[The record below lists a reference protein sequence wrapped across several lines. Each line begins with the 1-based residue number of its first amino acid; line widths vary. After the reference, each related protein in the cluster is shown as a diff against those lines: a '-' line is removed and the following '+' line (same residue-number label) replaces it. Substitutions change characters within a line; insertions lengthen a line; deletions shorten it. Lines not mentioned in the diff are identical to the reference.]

1 MLPRKTINK
10 VLREASVRLDRVAG
24 TGLLDAQRLMQHVA
38 GFDPATLIVH
48 GDEPLSQEVDEVFF
62 ALVRRRELGE
72 PIAYITGSVG
82 FYGRTFSVD
91 PRVLVPRPETE
102 HLIEAVMDDLKARKK
117 TNGTL
122 VDVGTGS
129 GAIAITLACEFP
141 ELDVYAT
148 DISAEALEVARRNA
162 ARNNVFQHVTFL
174 RGDLLAPIIRFGRV
188 DAIVANLPYIPAGA
202 IPAAP
207 NPVGFEPRV
216 ALDGGDDG
224 LVLYRRLLDQLPD
237 AAAPGAS
244 IFLEAA
250 PGTVEPL
257 AELAQM
263 LLPTA
268 HVEVGEDYAEL
279 DRYVSIS
286 LPDRRSLFYR
296 RILHRS

>member
-1 MLPRKTINK
+1 VRINDA
-10 VLREASVRLDRVAG
+10 LRQATTRLQRIAG
-24 TGLLDAQRLMQHVA
+24 TGALDAQRLMEHVA
-38 GFDPATLIVH
+38 GLEPAALLMH
-48 GDEPLSQEVDEVFF
+48 GEAPLPEHLDDLFF

-72 PIAYITGSVG
+72 PIPYIIGSVG
-82 FYGRTFSVD
+82 FYGRTFTVD

-141 ELDVYAT
+141 DLGVFAT
-148 DISAEALEVARRNA
+148 DISADALEVARHNA
-162 ARNNVFQHVTFL
+162 AGNNVFQHVTFL
-174 RGDLLAPIIRFGRV
+174 HGDLLAPLARFGRV
-188 DAIVANLPYIPAGA
+188 DAIVANLPYIPAAA

-224 LVLYRRLLDQLPD
+224 LVLYRRLLDQLP
-237 AAAPGAS
+237 AAVAPGAS

-257 AELAQM
+257 AELAQAR
-263 LLPTA
+263 LPSA
-268 HVEVGEDYAEL
+268 HVEIGEDYAEL

-286 LPDRRSLFYR
+286 LSSDA
-296 RILHRS
+296 

>member
-1 MLPRKTINK
+1 MGMRTRLQINEA
-10 VLREASVRLDRVAG
+10 LRQATARLQRVAG
-24 TGLLDAQRLMQHVA
+24 TGALDAQRLMEHVA
-38 GFDPATLIVH
+38 GLDPATLIIH
-48 GDEPLSQEVDEVFF
+48 GDEPLRDDIDEHFF

-72 PIAYITGSVG
+72 PIPYIIGSVG

-102 HLIEAVMDDLKARKK
+102 HVVEAVMDDLKARKK

-141 ELDVYAT
+141 ELGVFAT

-162 ARNNVFQHVTFL
+162 AGNNVFQHVTFL
-174 RGDLLAPIIRFGRV
+174 HGDLLAPLARFGRV

-216 ALDGGDDG
+216 ALDGGPDG
-224 LVLYRRLLDQLPD
+224 LVLYRRLLDQLPA

-257 AELAQM
+257 AELAQT
-263 LLPTA
+263 LLPSA
-268 HVEVGEDYAEL
+268 HVEIGEDYAEL

-286 LPDRRSLFYR
+286 LPNDE
-296 RILHRS
+296 

>member
-1 MLPRKTINK
+1 MGMRQRLRINEA
-10 VLREASVRLDRVAG
+10 LRQATARLQPIAG
-24 TGLLDAQRLMQHVA
+24 TGALDAQRLLEHVS
-38 GFDPATLIVH
+38 GFDAPALIIR
-48 GDEPLSQEVDEVFF
+48 GEEPLREDIDDAFF

-72 PIAYITGSVG
+72 PIAYIIGSVG
-82 FYGRTFSVD
+82 FYGRTFRVD

-141 ELDVYAT
+141 DLGVYAT
-148 DISAEALEVARRNA
+148 DISTEALEVARRNA
-162 ARNNVFQHVTFL
+162 AGNNVFQHVTFL
-174 RGDLLAPIIRFGRV
+174 HGDLLAPLTRFGRV
-188 DAIVANLPYIPAGA
+188 DAIVANLPYIPAAA
-202 IPAAP
+202 IPDAP

-224 LVLYRRLLDQLPD
+224 LVLYRRLLGQLPG

-257 AELAQM
+257 AELAQA
-263 LLPTA
+263 LLPSA
-268 HVEVGEDYAEL
+268 HVEIGEDYAEL
-279 DRYVSIS
+279 DRFVSIS
-286 LPDRRSLFYR
+286 LAE
-296 RILHRS
+296 

>member
-1 MLPRKTINK
+1 MGMRPPVRINDA
-10 VLREASVRLDRVAG
+10 LRQATARLQPIAG
-24 TGLLDAQRLMQHVA
+24 TGALDAQRLMEHVA
-38 GFDPATLIVH
+38 GFDAATLILR
-48 GDEPLSQEVDEVFF
+48 GDEPLNADLDEGFF

-72 PIAYITGSVG
+72 PIAYITGSSG

-91 PRVLVPRPETE
+91 SRVLVPRPETE

-122 VDVGTGS
+122 VDIGTGS
-129 GAIAITLACEFP
+129 GAIAVTLACEFP
-141 ELDVYAT
+141 DLNVFAT
-148 DISAEALEVARRNA
+148 DISADALEVARRNA
-162 ARNNVFQHVTFL
+162 ASNNVFQHITFL
-174 RGDLLAPIIRFGRV
+174 RGDLLEPIIRFGRV

-202 IPAAP
+202 IPAVP

-216 ALDGGDDG
+216 ALDGGNDG
-224 LVLYRRLLDQLPD
+224 LVLYRRLLDELPH

-257 AELAQM
+257 ADLAQK
-263 LLPTA
+263 LLPAA
-268 HVEVGEDYAEL
+268 HVEIGEDYAEL

-286 LPDRRSLFYR
+286 LPADS
-296 RILHRS
+296 